1 MNDRKMRSWL
11 RWSHIILGLLLTT
24 YLYTP
29 LHLDAQA
36 TMWTRLLVTP
46 ILLMSGAM
54 MWAQWSWAK
63 FGGRN

>member
-1 MNDRKMRSWL
+1 MGAGFEGRIKMNDRTMRSWL
-11 RWSHIILGLLLTT
+11 RWSHMLLGLLLIT

-54 MWAQWSWAK
+54 M
-63 FGGRN
+63 

>member
-1 MNDRKMRSWL
+1 MNDRKMRNWL
-11 RWSHIILGLLLTT
+11 RWSHILLGLLLIT

-54 MWAQWSWAK
+54 MWAQWSWIK
-63 FGGRN
+63 PTEK